1 MMKKKNEEFN
11 GIFSAIDMKQT
22 KYKVIYTILFMFIAF
37 CALVVCA
44 LPVLWVLLAG
54 FKDPAELYAVPAT
67 FFPKEIRLSKLY
79 EAWTSLNFYK
89 YYAST
94 FVMAL
99 GCVVATLVVS
109 GMAGY
114 SMSKLKP
121 KGNGWI
127 CKIMFLLMLVPS
139 GMAIVPLYMT
149 FLDFTPLH
157 LNLMDS
163 YWPIWLMSAASAFNI
178 ILFKNSFD
186 GVSDS
191 ICEAARI
198 DGASSVA
205 IFIRIMIP
213 LSTPVFMVVGLF
225 AFMGSFGNFFWPYLL
240 INDSSKTVIG
250 VQLYKLKSTQLTV
263 DYQMLSLLFSMIP
276 TFVLFA
282 IFQNKIIG
290 GMNIGGVKG

>member
-1 MMKKKNEEFN
+1 MKNKHEEFN
-11 GIFSAIDMKQT
+11 GFFTLIDMKQP
-22 KYKVIYTILFMFIAF
+22 KYKALYTAMFIFIALF
-37 CALVVCA
+37 ALVICA
-44 LPVLWVLLAG
+44 MPVLWVMLSG
-54 FKDPAELYAVPAT
+54 FKAPDELYSVPAS

-79 EAWTSLNFYK
+79 EAWTSLKFYK
-89 YYAST
+89 YYIST
-94 FVMAL
+94 FIMAG
-99 GCVVATLVVS
+99 GCVIAPIIVS

-121 KGNGWI
+121 KGNGII
-127 CKIMFLLMLVPS
+127 CKIMFWLMLVPG
-139 GMAIVPLYMT
+139 GMSTVPLYMT

-157 LNLMDS
+157 LNLMDT
-163 YWPIWLMSAASAFNI
+163 YWPMWLMGAAGAFNI

-186 GVSDS
+186 GISDT
-191 ICEAARI
+191 IVEAARI
-198 DGASSVA
+198 DGASSMK
-205 IFIRIMIP
+205 IFVRIMMP
-213 LSTPVFMVVGLF
+213 LAKPVFMVVGLF
-225 AFMGSFGNFFWPYLL
+225 AFMGSFGSFFWPLLL
-240 INDSSKTVIG
+240 ISDQSKTVIG